1 MLSGLQIR
9 AARALLRWSA
19 QKLAEAAKVGVA
31 TVRRFELEDGIPSGN
46 ARILDAI
53 KRAVEG
59 QGIEFI
65 GTPDDGPPR
74 PSRPTARNTRLS
86 GIARLMGTVRDG
98 SDAHSR
104 MNRLDVGR
112 HR

>member
-19 QKLAEAAKVGVA
+19 QQLAEAAKVGVA

-53 KRAVEG
+53 KHTLED

-65 GTPDDGPPR
+65 GTPDDGPGVRLR
-74 PSRPTARNTRLS
+74 PKP
-86 GIARLMGTVRDG
+86 
-98 SDAHSR
+98 
-104 MNRLDVGR
+104 
-112 HR
+112 

>member
-19 QKLAEAAKVGVA
+19 QRLAEAATVGVA

-46 ARILDAI
+46 ARILDGI
-53 KRAVEG
+53 KRTLED

-65 GTPDDGPPR
+65 GAPDDGPGVRLR
-74 PSRPTARNTRLS
+74 PKP
-86 GIARLMGTVRDG
+86 
-98 SDAHSR
+98 
-104 MNRLDVGR
+104 
-112 HR
+112 